1 MSEQEASDKVTFK
14 AYAQLPYKP
23 FKFTEPTE
31 QLNLRLV
38 ANIDPDQL
46 YYRGDLDQASAVL
59 KNFVNS
65 HIPEEMDYEMFNKLF
80 RLSQLAIEYYSQ
92 EQANRQQV
100 IDDQYLKYKQLQEQE
115 KNLAD
120 LKTKHNEKKEIYK
133 EQIKQLSNKIKE
145 MKKEAERIG
154 SYKCVYCSKA
164 YRDKEGLDSH
174 VKRRHLDMLNE
185 IQETKDMIKERQDP
199 IYQLKK
205 KQQDEIREQNKI
217 QLERLQQ
224 LQKQLEQAKI
234 NESKLV
240 EQITSKL
247 KQDINLKISEAIT
260 LKNEEK
266 QKELEKSTK
275 ILQQKEQIQQKNQIK
290 EQEINQYLEKMNQ
303 NLENFQ
309 KNFSKIQE
317 QQEKMAKQQE
327 EYTKQLEKIS
337 ENQEDLKKSSLQQSA
352 LIKEQQQS
360 MYIGNI
366 VSNKT
371 APLPI
376 NTKQNSKQE
385 LFPVQTHPTADFKN
399 TGKQSK
405 SFFNQEEED
414 SFLNNSSSVI
424 EDQQIRDFKGLN
436 AKSGFLQAKVLH
448 IGDLE
453 DDIDSED
460 ENRKS
465 YLKQKQED
473 EIRSQIKQEFK
484 SDNENKVNLKS
495 QTYIYQDPQSMSS
508 ENNNKNQNGV
518 KSLSAIQ
525 DQELLGQQR
534 MSQTLIEDD
543 KSKLKNVNSTKKT
556 SKKLI
561 EEQNKI
567 DESEKKQFFQSDSNT
582 NTQETPRQPNV
593 LSNQMSFGVKGL
605 EVGSEQNLGRKS
617 MFSSQ
622 KGKKIDDLHIS
633 EQPSK
638 EQQRSLVSSDV
649 EQNDKKDQKKHKNK
663 GDKKKSQSNS
673 DKESNSSSSSLS
685 DISARM
691 KDNYKKKNKNKN
703 SNHSS
708 KKSIGNVK
716 DIPSPHPK
724 DEKDTKLFQEQ
735 KKSINQLEE
744 DSKTMSKK
752 QIVDDKR
759 KQSQEA
765 NPSSQN
771 NSFEMSKKDLNQP
784 KSQPIPS
791 DNQKLKE
798 NNSTKEELNSKSK
811 EEYNKAKESEESSFM
826 RRGSKD
832 SFTNN
837 QLSPRESKN
846 QISQKDVSTDQ
857 QQSLS
862 LRLMQPPPALSSSQQ
877 DSLFDKI
884 QKTDSIPTTLSKK
897 QQSQQEIKEQ
907 KLSKFGQKSL
917 DTEQQN
923 KPQASLN
930 KIDTNRSEK
939 NQDQSGLQQKNE
951 LNKSEDTNKQTP
963 LKVDSKQTEG
973 KQDKQ
978 ASLSQNQIKSQ
989 PSQNDLLK
997 NQNEQKQT
1005 PQMKLQSQKSIKNEE
1020 ENKQNQIDRNKNES
1034 DKNLKS
1040 EADTKSKTTE
1050 VNKNIQN
1057 EANQNTKSPLLVKK
1071 IRDEEK
1077 NLEQLKAQEQNKLQ
1091 ILSLKKADDSGFDFY
1106 KSSPR
1111 QEQQLTATEQNYQ
1124 VEHQLLSINH
1134 NSDEDK
1140 KKKQHVYT
1148 IGRHQI
1154 KHEEK
1159 KEEAPGFKPFVNS
1172 EIDKIR
1178 KELSSKQKNKIDKL
1192 EKKYGDFSD
1201 DDDEIDRELEDSKE
1215 KQKNKNKLAGAFEEI
1230 DDDDF

>member
-115 KNLAD
+115 KNLTE
-120 LKTKHNEKKEIYK
+120 LKTKHNEKKEAYK
-133 EQIKQLSNKIKE
+133 EQIKQLSKKIKE

-154 SYKCVYCSKA
+154 SYKCIYCSKA

-217 QLERLQQ
+217 QLERLQE

-234 NESKLV
+234 NETKLV

-247 KQDINLKISEAIT
+247 KQDFDLKISQVIT
-260 LKNEEK
+260 LQNEEK

-275 ILQQKEQIQQKNQIK
+275 ILQQKEEIQQKNQVK

-327 EYTKQLEKIS
+327 EYTKQLDKIS
-337 ENQEDLKKSSLQQSA
+337 ENQEELKKSSLQQSA
-352 LIKEQQQS
+352 LIKEQQS
-360 MYIGNI
+360 YVGNI
-366 VSNKT
+366 ISNKT
-371 APLPI
+371 VPLPI

-385 LFPVQTHPTADFKN
+385 QFPVQAHPTADFKN
-399 TGKQSK
+399 TTKQPK

-414 SFLNNSSSVI
+414 SFLNNNSSLI
-424 EDQQIRDFKGLN
+424 EDQQIRDLKGIN
-436 AKSGFLQAKVLH
+436 VKSGFLQAKVLH

-465 YLKQKQED
+465 YLKQKQEE
-473 EIRSQIKQEFK
+473 EIRSQIKQELK
-484 SDNENKVNLKS
+484 NDKQNESKVNVNS

-508 ENNNKNQNGV
+508 DKKNQTGV
-518 KSLSAIQ
+518 KSLSAIHDQ
-525 DQELLGQQR
+525 DLVGLQR

-543 KSKLKNVNSTKKT
+543 KSKLKNLNSTKT
-556 SKKLI
+556 VSKKLI
-561 EEQNKI
+561 EEQDKI
-567 DESEKKQFFQSDSNT
+567 DESEEKQFFQNDSSQ
-582 NTQETPRQPNV
+582 TQETPRQTNV

-622 KGKKIDDLHIS
+622 KGKKIDDLRIS

-638 EQQRSLVSSDV
+638 EQQRSLVNSDQ
-649 EQNDKKDQKKHKNK
+649 EENDKKDQKKIKNK
-663 GDKKKSQSNS
+663 GGKHDSKSSS
-673 DKESNSSSSSLS
+673 DEEVNSSSSSLS

-691 KDNYKKKNKNKN
+691 KDKYKKKKKN
-703 SNHSS
+703 SNNSS
-708 KKSIGNVK
+708 KKSIGNIK

-724 DEKDTKLFQEQ
+724 DEKDSKLNQEQ
-735 KKSINQLEE
+735 KKSAHQLED
-744 DSKTMSKK
+744 DSRNTIKN
-752 QIVDDKR
+752 QIADDKR
-759 KQSQEA
+759 KQSLEFNQ
-765 NPSSQN
+765 NSQN
-771 NSFEMSKKDLNQP
+771 NSFGVSKKDLNQQQ
-784 KSQPIPS
+784 SQS
-791 DNQKLKE
+791 NAADNQKLKE
-798 NNSTKEELNSKSK
+798 NNSSKEEINNKSK
-811 EEYNKAKESEESSFM
+811 EETNKTKESQESSFM

-832 SFTNN
+832 SFMNH
-837 QLSPRESKN
+837 QSPIESKN
-846 QISQKDVSTDQ
+846 QISQKDVQNDQ
-857 QQSLS
+857 KDQSS
-862 LRLMQPPPALSSSQQ
+862 LPSLQPPPSLQIQQQ

-884 QKTDSIPTTLSKK
+884 QKTDSIPTTLSNK
-897 QQSQQEIKEQ
+897 QSSQIELKEQ

-917 DTEQQN
+917 DTEQPSKSQT
-923 KPQASLN
+923 SLN
-930 KIDTNRSEK
+930 KIETNKSEI
-939 NQDQSGLQQKNE
+939 NQGQSEVQQKNE
-951 LNKSEDTNKQTP
+951 INKSEDQNKAIPIKT
-963 LKVDSKQTEG
+963 DSKQIED
-973 KQDKQ
+973 KQDKS
-978 ASLSQNQIKSQ
+978 ASLSQNQIKSSS
-989 PSQNDLLK
+989 PQNDPLK
-997 NQNEQKQT
+997 NQNQQKQDS
-1005 PQMKLQSQKSIKNEE
+1005 QMKLQSQKSLKNEE
-1020 ENKQNQIDRNKNES
+1020 ENKQNQIDKSKNES
-1034 DKNLKS
+1034 DKTLKN
-1040 EADTKSKTTE
+1040 EADTKNKIAE

-1057 EANQNTKSPLLVKK
+1057 EADKKVESQSLVKK
-1071 IRDEEK
+1071 QSVEEEK
-1077 NLEQLKAQEQNKLQ
+1077 KQTQLKAQEQNKFQ
-1091 ILSLKKADDSGFDFY
+1091 IQSLKKADDSGFDFY
-1106 KSSPR
+1106 KDSPK
-1111 QEQQLTATEQNYQ
+1111 QEQQLTAIEQNFS
-1124 VEHQLLSINH
+1124 VEHQLLSVNH

-1140 KKKQHVYT
+1140 KKNQNAST

-1159 KEEAPGFKPFVNS
+1159 KEESTGFKPFVNS
-1172 EIDKIR
+1172 EIDDIR

-1192 EKKYGDFSD
+1192 EKKYGDFTD
-1201 DDDEIDRELEDSKE
+1201 DDDEIERELEDSKE
-1215 KQKNKNKLAGAFEEI
+1215 KQKNKNKLGGAFEEI
-1230 DDDDF
+1230 EDDDF

>member
-1 MSEQEASDKVTFK
+1 MSEQEASDKMTFK

-115 KNLAD
+115 KNLNE
-120 LKTKHNEKKEIYK
+120 LKIKHNEKKETYK
-133 EQIKQLSNKIKE
+133 EQIKQLSKKIKE

-164 YRDKEGLDSH
+164 YRDKDGLDSH

-217 QLERLQQ
+217 QLERLQE

-234 NESKLV
+234 NEAKLV

-247 KQDINLKISEAIT
+247 QQDFDMKISQVIT
-260 LKNEEK
+260 LQNEEK
-266 QKELEKSTK
+266 QKEIEKSSK
-275 ILQQKEQIQQKNQIK
+275 ILQQKEEIQQKNQIK
-290 EQEINQYLEKMNQ
+290 EQEINTYLEKMNQ

-317 QQEKMAKQQE
+317 QQEKMTKQQE
-327 EYTKQLEKIS
+327 EYTKQLDKIS
-337 ENQEDLKKSSLQQSA
+337 QNQEELKKSSLQQSA
-352 LIKEQQQS
+352 LIKEQQS
-360 MYIGNI
+360 MYVGNI

-371 APLPI
+371 VPLPI

-385 LFPVQTHPTADFKN
+385 QFPVQAHPTADFQN
-399 TGKQSK
+399 ATKQPK
-405 SFFNQEEED
+405 TFFNQEEED
-414 SFLNNSSSVI
+414 SFLNNNSSVI
-424 EDQQIRDFKGLN
+424 DDQQIREFKGLN
-436 AKSGFLQAKVLH
+436 PKSGFLQAKVIH

-453 DDIDSED
+453 DDFDSED

-465 YLKQKQED
+465 YLKQKQES
-473 EIRSQIKQEFK
+473 EIRNQIQQELKNDKQDQ
-484 SDNENKVNLKS
+484 SKVNPKS
-495 QTYIYQDPQSMSS
+495 QTYIYQDPSNMSI

-518 KSLSAIQ
+518 KSLSTIQ
-525 DQELLGQQR
+525 DQDLFGLQR
-534 MSQTLIEDD
+534 MSQTQIDDD
-543 KSKLKNVNSTKKT
+543 KQKLKNMNNTKT
-556 SKKLI
+556 VSKKQI

-567 DESEKKQFFQSDSNT
+567 DESEEKLYFQSESN

-593 LSNQMSFGVKGL
+593 LSNQMSFGAKGL

-622 KGKKIDDLHIS
+622 KGKKLDELHIS

-638 EQQRSLVSSDV
+638 EQQKSLANSER
-649 EQNDKKDQKKHKNK
+649 EQNDKKDKKENKNK
-663 GDKKKSQSNS
+663 GDKKDSFSIS
-673 DKESNSSSSSLS
+673 DEEINSSSSSLS

-691 KDNYKKKNKNKN
+691 KDNYKKKNKN

-724 DEKDTKLFQEQ
+724 DDKDSKSKQIL
-735 KKSINQLEE
+735 KKSSNQFEE
-744 DSKTMSKK
+744 DSKNTSKN
-752 QIVDDKR
+752 QIEDDKR
-759 KQSQEA
+759 KKSQEV
-765 NPSSQN
+765 NQNSQN
-771 NSFEMSKKDLNQP
+771 NSFGIFKKDLNEAKGQLN
-784 KSQPIPS
+784 IS

-798 NNSTKEELNSKSK
+798 NNANKEEEPNNKPK
-811 EEYNKAKESEESSFM
+811 EENVKTKESEESSFL

-832 SFTNN
+832 SFTNL
-837 QLSPRESKN
+837 QQSPRESKN
-846 QISQKDVSTDQ
+846 QISQKDTSNDQ
-857 QQSLS
+857 KQSFS
-862 LRLMQPPPALSSSQQ
+862 LPLMQPPPDLASHQQ
-877 DSLFDKI
+877 DSIFDKI
-884 QKTDSIPTTLSKK
+884 QKTDSIPTQLGQK
-897 QQSQQEIKEQ
+897 QQSDQEIKGK
-907 KLSKFGQKSL
+907 KLSKFGQRSL

-923 KPQASLN
+923 KSQTSLN
-930 KIDTNRSEK
+930 KIDSNESEK
-939 NQDQSGLQQKNE
+939 NKDLSDLQQKKE
-951 LNKSEDTNKQTP
+951 LDKSDDKNKLTTLQTDNKQI
-963 LKVDSKQTEG
+963 EE

-978 ASLSQNQIKSQ
+978 ASLSQNQPQ
-989 PSQNDLLK
+989 QQQNDLLK
-997 NQNEQKQT
+997 NQNEQKQDN
-1005 PQMKLQSQKSIKNEE
+1005 QKKLKSQKSNKIEE
-1020 ENKQNQIDRNKNES
+1020 ENKQNQTDRKINEPDKNIKNE
-1034 DKNLKS
+1034 D
-1040 EADTKSKTTE
+1040 ETKSKATE
-1050 VNKNIQN
+1050 ANKNNQN
-1057 EANQNTKSPLLVKK
+1057 ETDKKSESHSLAKK
-1071 IRDEEK
+1071 KSVEEEK
-1077 NLEQLKAQEQNKLQ
+1077 KQDQLKTQEQNKFQ
-1091 ILSLKKADDSGFDFY
+1091 IQSLKKADDSTFDFY
-1106 KSSPR
+1106 KDSPR
-1111 QEQQLTATEQNYQ
+1111 QEQQLTATEQNYS
-1124 VEHQLLSINH
+1124 VENQLLSVNN

-1140 KKKQHVYT
+1140 NKKQHPTT

-1159 KEEAPGFKPFVNS
+1159 KAEATGFKPFVNS
-1172 EIDKIR
+1172 EIDEIR

-1192 EKKYGDFSD
+1192 EKKYGEFSD
-1201 DDDEIDRELEDSKE
+1201 DDDEIERELEDSKE